1 MTNNNYNNIATCI
14 HLSTFSRFFVPFGNF
29 IAPLIL
35 WMVNKDKSKFIDAHG
50 KQAINFQISIL
61 LYSCIIGIITVPFF
75 LFNFLSHFDIMNFN
89 LFESI
94 NLNISNPTP
103 LFYIG
108 GSIGF
113 LAVIGFILEIV
124 FIIKASLSAKD
135 GLLFEYP
142 LTINFI
148 K

>member
-1 MTNNNYNNIATCI
+1 MTNNNHNSIATII

-35 WMVNKDKSKFIDAHG
+35 WVINKEKSEFIDEHG
-50 KQAINFQISIL
+50 KQALNFQISIL
-61 LYSCIIGIITVPFF
+61 LYSLIIGFITVPFF
-75 LFNFLSHFDIMNFN
+75 LFNFLGHIDLMNFH
-89 LFESI
+89 LFDGI
-94 NLNISNPTP
+94 DINISKPTP

-108 GSIGF
+108 GGIGF
-113 LAVIGFILEIV
+113 LAIIGFILEIV

-135 GLLFEYP
+135 GYLYEYP